1 MSEEVLVPKMKR
13 MDAKDREI
21 HIPWFNIAL
30 IFFCTLLIIASTFI
44 NLNIK
49 HYIIPSGLFLGKTL
63 NYEDYVYSIYFIP
76 QIPVIMFVSSFLGK
90 KMGLSSIILYIL
102 IGLFFAPVFALG
114 GGLGYIAEYG
124 FGYILAYIPA
134 AVIAG
139 NLFEQKY
146 SFKNMIKAAIFGVLL
161 IHIVGILYM
170 IFVALLK
177 GSGAGFIGGWIAAQS
192 GLKIVYDLV
201 ASFVLILIGKYLHSA
216 LKFVL

>member
-44 NLNIK
+44 NLNLK
-49 HYIIPSGLFLGKTL
+49 HYIIPRGLFLGKTL
-63 NYEDYVYSIYFIP
+63 NYEDYIYSVYFIP
-76 QIPVIMFVSSFLGK
+76 QIPIVMFISSFLGK
-90 KMGLSSIILYIL
+90 RMGLSSVVFYIL
-102 IGLFFAPVFALG
+102 MGLFCAPIFALG
-114 GGLGYIAEYG
+114 GGPRYFLEYG
-124 FGYILAYIPA
+124 FGYIIAYIPA
-134 AVIAG
+134 VVIAG

-146 SFKNMIKAAIFGVLL
+146 SFKNMIKASMYGVLL
-161 IHIVGILYM
+161 IHLIGVLYM
-170 IFVALLK
+170 VFIAILK
-177 GSGAGFIGGWIAAQS
+177 GMGIGFIAGWIAAQS
-192 GLKIVYDLV
+192 GLKVLYDLV